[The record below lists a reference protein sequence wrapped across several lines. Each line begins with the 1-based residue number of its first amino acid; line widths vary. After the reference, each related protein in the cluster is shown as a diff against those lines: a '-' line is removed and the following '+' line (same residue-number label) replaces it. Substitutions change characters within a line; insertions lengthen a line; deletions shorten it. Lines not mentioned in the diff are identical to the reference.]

1 MQTCLREIKLYG
13 ELADFI
19 GYKSLTADVKT
30 AADAIKCLIGN
41 NPELEPHMCSR
52 YYKVIVE
59 DNPITI
65 EELHYP
71 AGKAPIKVVPVVTG
85 EGGRGLGQIL
95 LGAAMIGLAF
105 VPMGV
110 GFMGGAFNGAVG
122 GGLGSTTG
130 LFAGAYGSKALF
142 YVGAALVLNGISA
155 MLTPLPSIDNSEA
168 DPENS
173 FAFSSP
179 VNVSRAGIPIP
190 LIYGRRVV
198 GSAVISAGID
208 IEEVEE

>member
-1 MQTCLREIKLYG
+1 MQTCLREIKVYG
-13 ELADFI
+13 ELANFC

-65 EELHYP
+65 EELHHP
-71 AGKAPIKVVPVVTG
+71 AGRAPIKIVPVITG

-95 LGAAMIGLAF
+95 LGAALIGLSF
-105 VPMGV
+105 VSFGTSKFFSGV
-110 GFMGGAFNGAVG
+110 GFKTVEGALTIT
-122 GGLGSTTG
+122 GGLGSR
-130 LFAGAYGSKALF
+130 ALL
-142 YVGAALVLNGISA
+142 YVGASLVLGGISA

-179 VNVSRAGIPIP
+179 INVSRAGIPIP

>member
-1 MQTCLREIKLYG
+1 MQTCLREIKVYG
-13 ELADFI
+13 ELADFC

-71 AGKAPIKVVPVVTG
+71 AGRAPIIIFPVITG

-95 LGAAMIGLAF
+95 LGALLIGGSF
-105 VPMGV
+105 V
-110 GFMGGAFNGAVG
+110 F
-122 GGLGSTTG
+122 GGLQFNQLLGPIVQPGSLAAAKG
-130 LFAGAYGSKALF
+130 LTKAAFYIGAS
-142 YVGAALVLNGISA
+142 LVLGGISA

-179 VNVSRAGIPIP
+179 INVSRAGIPIP

-198 GSAVISAGID
+198 GSAVISASID
-208 IEEVEE
+208 IEES

>member
-1 MQTCLREIKLYG
+1 MQTCLREIKVYG
-13 ELADFI
+13 ELSDFC

-41 NPELEPHMCSR
+41 NPELEPHMYSR

-71 AGKAPIKVVPVVTG
+71 AGRASIKIIPVVTG

-95 LGAAMIGLAF
+95 LGAALIGLSFLPLGTSA
-105 VPMGV
+105 
-110 GFMGGAFNGAVG
+110 
-122 GGLGSTTG
+122 GLGVAFSKGFAKVGLIQKG
-130 LFAGAYGSKALF
+130 LFSIGAS
-142 YVGAALVLNGISA
+142 LVLGGISA

-179 VNVSRAGIPIP
+179 INVSRAGIPIP

>member
-1 MQTCLREIKLYG
+1 MQTCLREIKVYG
-13 ELADFI
+13 ELADFC

-41 NPELEPHMCSR
+41 NPELEPHMYSR

-71 AGKAPIKVVPVVTG
+71 AGRASIKIIPVVTG

-95 LGAAMIGLAF
+95 LGAALIGLSFLPLGTSA
-105 VPMGV
+105 
-110 GFMGGAFNGAVG
+110 
-122 GGLGSTTG
+122 GLGVAFSKGFAKVGLIQKG
-130 LFAGAYGSKALF
+130 LFSIGAS
-142 YVGAALVLNGISA
+142 LVLGGISA

-179 VNVSRAGIPIP
+179 INVSRAGIPIP
-190 LIYGRRVV
+190 LIYGRRIV
-198 GSAVISAGID
+198 GSAVVSASID
-208 IEEVEE
+208 IEEVT

>member
-13 ELADFI
+13 ELADFC
-19 GYKSLTADVKT
+19 GFKSLKADVKT
-30 AADAIKCLIGN
+30 AAEAIKCLIGN
-41 NPELEPHMCSR
+41 NPEVEPHMNSK

-59 DNPITI
+59 DKPITI

-71 AGKAPIKVVPVVTG
+71 AGTAPIKIIPVVTG

-95 LGAAMIGLAF
+95 LGVALIGLSFSGAIF
-105 VPMGV
+105 ANPVNLVGNTIGV
-110 GFMGGAFNGAVG
+110 GA
-122 GGLGSTTG
+122 
-130 LFAGAYGSKALF
+130 KATL
-142 YVGAALVLNGISA
+142 YVGAGLLLNGVSS
-155 MLTPLPSIDNSEA
+155 MLMPTPTVDNSEA

-179 VNVSRAGIPIP
+179 INVSRAGIPIP

-198 GSAVISAGID
+198 GSAVVSASID
-208 IEEVEE
+208 IEEVE

>member
-1 MQTCLREIKLYG
+1 MQTCLREIKVYG
-13 ELADFI
+13 ELADFC
-19 GYKSLTADVKT
+19 GFKSLTADVKT

-71 AGKAPIKVVPVVTG
+71 AGRTAIKIIPVVTG
-85 EGGRGLGQIL
+85 EGGRGLGSIL
-95 LGAAMIGLAF
+95 FGALLI
-105 VPMGV
+105 
-110 GFMGGAFNGAVG
+110 GGAFMFSGGALTLGSFTGAAGATPFASLGFFTKAAVG
-122 GGLGSTTG
+122 IG
-130 LFAGAYGSKALF
+130 AG
-142 YVGAALVLNGISA
+142 LVLNGVSS
-155 MLTPLPSIDNSEA
+155 MLTPTQQINNSEA

-179 VNVSRAGIPIP
+179 INVSRAGIPIP

-208 IEEVEE
+208 IEEVET

>member
-1 MQTCLREIKLYG
+1 MQTCLREIKVYG
-13 ELADFI
+13 ELADFC

-41 NPELEPHMCSR
+41 NPELEPHMCSK

-71 AGKAPIKVVPVVTG
+71 AGRAPIKIVPVITG
-85 EGGRGLGQIL
+85 EGGRGLGRIL
-95 LGAAMIGLAF
+95 LGAALIGLSF
-105 VPMGV
+105 VSFGTSKFFSGV
-110 GFMGGAFNGAVG
+110 QFKTIEGALTMT
-122 GGLGSTTG
+122 GGLGSR
-130 LFAGAYGSKALF
+130 ALL
-142 YVGAALVLNGISA
+142 YVGASLVLNGISA
-155 MLTPLPSIDNSEA
+155 MLTPIPSVDNSEA

-179 VNVSRAGIPIP
+179 INVSRAGIPIP

-208 IEEVEE
+208 IEEVET

>member
-13 ELADFI
+13 ELADFC
-19 GYKSLTADVKT
+19 GFKSLKADVKT

-41 NPELEPHMCSR
+41 NPEVEPHMNSK

-59 DNPITI
+59 DKPITI

-71 AGKAPIKVVPVVTG
+71 AGTAPIKIIPVVTG

-95 LGAAMIGLAF
+95 LGVALIGLSFSGAIF
-105 VPMGV
+105 ANPVNLVGSTIGV
-110 GFMGGAFNGAVG
+110 GA
-122 GGLGSTTG
+122 
-130 LFAGAYGSKALF
+130 KATL
-142 YVGAALVLNGISA
+142 YVGAGLLLNGVSS
-155 MLTPLPSIDNSEA
+155 MLMPTPTVDNSEA

-179 VNVSRAGIPIP
+179 INVSRAGIPIP

-198 GSAVISAGID
+198 GSAVVSASID
-208 IEEVEE
+208 IEEVE

>member
-1 MQTCLREIKLYG
+1 MQTCLREIKVYG
-13 ELADFI
+13 ELADFC

-71 AGKAPIKVVPVVTG
+71 AGKAQIKIIPVVTG

-95 LGAAMIGLAF
+95 FGALLI
-105 VPMGV
+105 
-110 GFMGGAFNGAVG
+110 GGAFLFNPALTIGSFTGAAGATPFASLGFLTKAAVG
-122 GGLGSTTG
+122 IG
-130 LFAGAYGSKALF
+130 AG
-142 YVGAALVLNGISA
+142 LVLNGIST
-155 MLTPLPSIDNSEA
+155 MLTPLPSINSTET

-179 VNVSRAGIPIP
+179 INVSRAGIPIP
-190 LIYGRRVV
+190 LIYGRRIV
-198 GSAVISAGID
+198 GSAVISASID
-208 IEEVEE
+208 IEES

>member
-13 ELADFI
+13 ELADFC

-71 AGKAPIKVVPVVTG
+71 AGRAPIKIVPVVSG

-95 LGAAMIGLAF
+95 LGSLLIG
-105 VPMGV
+105 GS
-110 GFMGGAFNGAVG
+110 FMF
-122 GGLGSTTG
+122 GGLQFTQLLGPIVQPGS
-130 LFAGAYGSKALF
+130 LAAAGSFTKAAF
-142 YVGAALVLNGISA
+142 YIGASLVLGGISA

-179 VNVSRAGIPIP
+179 INVSRAGIPIP

-208 IEEVEE
+208 IEEVET

>member
-1 MQTCLREIKLYG
+1 MQTCLREIKVYG
-13 ELADFI
+13 ELADFC

-71 AGKAPIKVVPVVTG
+71 AGRAPIKIVPVITG

-95 LGAAMIGLAF
+95 LGAALIGLSF
-105 VPMGV
+105 VSFGTSKFFSGV
-110 GFMGGAFNGAVG
+110 GFKTVEGALTIT
-122 GGLGSTTG
+122 GGLGSR
-130 LFAGAYGSKALF
+130 ALL
-142 YVGAALVLNGISA
+142 YVGASLVLGGISA

-179 VNVSRAGIPIP
+179 INVSRAGIPIP

>member
-13 ELADFI
+13 ELADFC
-19 GYKSLTADVKT
+19 GYKSLKADVKT

-71 AGKAPIKVVPVVTG
+71 AGRAPIKIVPVVSG

-95 LGAAMIGLAF
+95 LGSLLIG
-105 VPMGV
+105 GS
-110 GFMGGAFNGAVG
+110 FMF
-122 GGLGSTTG
+122 GGLQFTQLLGPIVQPGS
-130 LFAGAYGSKALF
+130 LAAAGSFTKAAF
-142 YVGAALVLNGISA
+142 YIGASLVLGGISA

-179 VNVSRAGIPIP
+179 INVSRAGIPIP

-208 IEEVEE
+208 IEEVET

>member
-1 MQTCLREIKLYG
+1 MQTCLREIKVYG
-13 ELADFI
+13 ELADFC

-71 AGKAPIKVVPVVTG
+71 AGRAPIKIVPVITG

-95 LGAAMIGLAF
+95 LGAALIGLSF
-105 VPMGV
+105 ISIGSSI
-110 GFMGGAFNGAVG
+110 
-122 GGLGSTTG
+122 GLGKVISGAET
-130 LFAGAYGSKALF
+130 FASMGIFQRSAFYIGAS
-142 YVGAALVLNGISA
+142 LVLGGISA
-155 MLTPLPSIDNSEA
+155 MLTPIPSVDNSEA

-179 VNVSRAGIPIP
+179 INVSRAGIPIP

>member
-1 MQTCLREIKLYG
+1 MQTCLREIKVYG
-13 ELADFI
+13 ELADFC

-71 AGKAPIKVVPVVTG
+71 AGRAPIKIVPVITG
-85 EGGRGLGQIL
+85 EGGRGLGRIL
-95 LGAAMIGLAF
+95 LGAALIGLSF
-105 VPMGV
+105 VSFGTSKFFSGV
-110 GFMGGAFNGAVG
+110 GFKTVEGALTMT
-122 GGLGSTTG
+122 GGLGSR
-130 LFAGAYGSKALF
+130 ALL
-142 YVGAALVLNGISA
+142 YVGASLVLNGISA
-155 MLTPLPSIDNSEA
+155 MLTPIPSVDNSEA

-179 VNVSRAGIPIP
+179 INVSRAGIPIP

-208 IEEVEE
+208 IEEVET

>member
-13 ELADFI
+13 ELADFC
-19 GYKSLTADVKT
+19 GYKSLKADVKT

-71 AGKAPIKVVPVVTG
+71 AGRAPIKIVPVVSG

-95 LGAAMIGLAF
+95 LGSLLIG
-105 VPMGV
+105 GS
-110 GFMGGAFNGAVG
+110 FMF
-122 GGLGSTTG
+122 GGLQFTQLLGPIVQPGS
-130 LFAGAYGSKALF
+130 LAAAGSFTKAAF
-142 YVGAALVLNGISA
+142 YIGASLVLGGISA

-179 VNVSRAGIPIP
+179 INVSRAGIPIP

-208 IEEVEE
+208 TQQIVAGAA

>member
-1 MQTCLREIKLYG
+1 MQTCLREIKVYG
-13 ELADFI
+13 ELADFC

-52 YYKVIVE
+52 YYKVLVE

-65 EELHYP
+65 EELYYP
-71 AGKAPIKVVPVVTG
+71 AGRAPIKIVPVVTG

-95 LGAAMIGLAF
+95 LGAALIGLSF
-105 VPMGV
+105 VP
-110 GFMGGAFNGAVG
+110 FGGAFRGFASG
-122 GGLGSTTG
+122 GGLFGG
-130 LFAGAYGSKALF
+130 GFATAGFGSKALL
-142 YVGAALVLNGISA
+142 YVGASLVLGGISA

-179 VNVSRAGIPIP
+179 INVSRAGIPIP

>member
-1 MQTCLREIKLYG
+1 MQTCLREIKVYG
-13 ELADFI
+13 ELADFC

-71 AGKAPIKVVPVVTG
+71 AGRAPIKIVPVITG

-95 LGAAMIGLAF
+95 LGAALIGLSF
-105 VPMGV
+105 VSFGTSKFFSGV
-110 GFMGGAFNGAVG
+110 GFKTVEGA
-122 GGLGSTTG
+122 LTITG
-130 LFAGAYGSKALF
+130 
-142 YVGAALVLNGISA
+142 
-155 MLTPLPSIDNSEA
+155 
-168 DPENS
+168 
-173 FAFSSP
+173 
-179 VNVSRAGIPIP
+179 NVI
-190 LIYGRRVV
+190 LQ
-198 GSAVISAGID
+198 
-208 IEEVEE
+208 

>member
-1 MQTCLREIKLYG
+1 METCLREIKLYG
-13 ELADFI
+13 ELADFC
-19 GYKSLTADVKT
+19 GFKSLKADVKT

-41 NPELEPHMCSR
+41 NPEVEPHMNSK

-59 DNPITI
+59 DKPITI

-71 AGKAPIKVVPVVTG
+71 AGTAPIKIIPVVTG

-95 LGAAMIGLAF
+95 LGVALIGLSFSGAIF
-105 VPMGV
+105 ANPVNLVGNTIGV
-110 GFMGGAFNGAVG
+110 GA
-122 GGLGSTTG
+122 
-130 LFAGAYGSKALF
+130 KATL
-142 YVGAALVLNGISA
+142 YVGAGLLLNGVSS
-155 MLTPLPSIDNSEA
+155 MLMPTPTVDNSEA

-179 VNVSRAGIPIP
+179 INVSRAGIPIP

-198 GSAVISAGID
+198 GSAVVSASID
-208 IEEVEE
+208 IEEVE

>member
-1 MQTCLREIKLYG
+1 MQTCLREIKVYG
-13 ELADFI
+13 ELADFC

-65 EELHYP
+65 KELHYP
-71 AGKAPIKVVPVVTG
+71 AGRTAIKIIPVVTG
-85 EGGRGLGQIL
+85 EGGRGLGSIL
-95 LGAAMIGLAF
+95 FGAALIGLSFVTFGTSAAF
-105 VPMGV
+105 SGV
-110 GFMGGAFNGAVG
+110 QFTAAGIAGGF
-122 GGLGSTTG
+122 
-130 LFAGAYGSKALF
+130 GSKALL
-142 YVGAALVLNGISA
+142 YVGASLLLNGVSS
-155 MLTPLPSIDNSEA
+155 MLTPTQPINNSEA

-179 VNVSRAGIPIP
+179 INVSRAGIPIP

-208 IEEVEE
+208 IEEVET

>member
-1 MQTCLREIKLYG
+1 METCLREIKLYG
-13 ELADFI
+13 ELADFC

-71 AGKAPIKVVPVVTG
+71 AGRAAIKIIPVITG
-85 EGGRGLGQIL
+85 EGGRGLGAIL
-95 LGAAMIGLAF
+95 FGAALIGLSFVTFGTSAAF
-105 VPMGV
+105 SGV
-110 GFMGGAFNGAVG
+110 KFTAAGITGGF
-122 GGLGSTTG
+122 
-130 LFAGAYGSKALF
+130 GSKALL
-142 YVGAALVLNGISA
+142 YVGASLVLGGISQ
-155 MLTPLPSIDNSEA
+155 MLTPVPTVDNSEA

-179 VNVSRAGIPIP
+179 INVSRAGIPIP

-198 GSAVISAGID
+198 GSAVVSASID
-208 IEEVEE
+208 IEEVE